1 MNEARRLIEDR
12 ESLWSTTREIYK
24 ANHSGGQ
31 MITVREET
39 ADLLN
44 FTPGMAEKT
53 DVTLDPAIYPILD
66 AQGFE
71 TGGKQVPARNQIKEK
86 LRYAGYEKIRLEDR
100 NLKVPERYGL
110 AGFVRFCRMSA
121 KSFGNSVCGF
131 VRKV

>member
-44 FTPGMAEKT
+44 FTPGMAEKQMAHW
-53 DVTLDPAIYPILD
+53 TLRFIRYLTHRD
-66 AQGFE
+66 
-71 TGGKQVPARNQIKEK
+71 
-86 LRYAGYEKIRLEDR
+86 LRQAANRFLRGIR
-100 NLKVPERYGL
+100 
-110 AGFVRFCRMSA
+110 
-121 KSFGNSVCGF
+121 
-131 VRKV
+131 